1 MKGIADAGS
10 ESAGGG
16 GGGVSGV
23 VGGEILRGSGAIGGE
38 RGGKGRGKGETR
50 VWVCCTSDFDIFGTD
65 LSRPSKRMAQID
77 PALGCCAAGPSWAA
91 WARSA

>member
-10 ESAGGG
+10 ESA

-38 RGGKGRGKGETR
+38 RGGKGRGKGSPLWGVER
-50 VWVCCTSDFDIFGTD
+50 
-65 LSRPSKRMAQID
+65 
-77 PALGCCAAGPSWAA
+77 
-91 WARSA
+91 

>member
-10 ESAGGG
+10 ESA

-38 RGGKGRGKGETR
+38 REEGRGKAAVG
-50 VWVCCTSDFDIFGTD
+50 W
-65 LSRPSKRMAQID
+65 KR
-77 PALGCCAAGPSWAA
+77 
-91 WARSA
+91 